1 MGGLRRMCYAK
12 PEIIVLG
19 DGSKAIEGTDINT
32 KFANLIEGAPG
43 HQGEM
48 TQAISNAY
56 EADE

>member
-1 MGGLRRMCYAK
+1 MCYAK